1 MMNLWK
7 GVKLNDIP
15 EEQRDFVEL
24 VELETLRKLI
34 EIYVGSSIYIYKKES
49 ILQKKGM
56 KKL

>member
-34 EIYVGSSIYIYKKES
+34 EMYVRSSIYIYKKES
-49 ILQKKGM
+49 ILQKKE
-56 KKL
+56 